1 MRHLQQSAPIA
12 SDTSAK
18 EQTIPWLAPS
28 WRNFPYLASVCLLV
42 AVLGMASAFLVLY
55 LANDSPIDSW
65 AIAPTVYLSIA
76 ATLSNS
82 MLRAAFRSG
91 SDRFWW
97 SQLLSDSGV
106 TLQELHNLWNLA
118 YNPLSLITLDGP
130 SFQPI
135 IRTSGLLVI
144 LAAINGPMMQRAV
157 TVELTTRTESRTA
170 TLPVRQEPLWNLTT
184 WLAGQT
190 GYIWSGP
197 PYQKEFSEVV
207 IEMNQRQPMT
217 LSSAVCRSN
226 STCTTRVTVAG
237 FTRSCSESTAPLHGI
252 PSTDV
257 AKYVLF
263 PYPDGRE
270 SNLYYCAQ
278 TGKFKWTNE
287 SSSYSYCN
295 HLETY
300 FQLDVGQLKPSET
313 ASGGNSDPRGL
324 PWHNSSLPPGI
335 LNYTSY
341 TRRNE
346 SSETITIQR
355 CNFSTSFIELP
366 LQISDGNVVT
376 LLPNLIPKSGAHG
389 IESIPTAS
397 LRDDD
402 LFLKGITQAMMDKYR
417 GFIIWDNNESSFFIQ
432 GSGPRQ
438 FIDQSTIKT
447 EGFPGDRGRWQA
459 TFSMSDPLEDF
470 TTTLHELSLR
480 YALKSLPDDDPVRLA
495 ELDQY
500 MELTPNTDIRAKAL
514 NFMQTRFSKTTNAT
528 IQESKTVAVYRAQ
541 YAYMIVAISVTSVAA
556 ILIMVLLRGWS
567 QLGRTFSLA
576 PLEIA
581 KAFNAPL
588 LDSVASNATGDRVA
602 NGRLKTLRVR
612 GEAFARMKAA
622 VDTRDEGL
630 DIVIQARTDSYNT
643 HRWEEAIYRAN
654 KFLEIGVDLVF
665 IEALPDRD
673 SMIRAVKEVKGPLC
687 ANIIEGGLTEN
698 MSAKD
703 LAAIGMVTVAYPW
716 TLVAAHLRS
725 TREALESLKKS
736 FSIGKP
742 EQILSYEEVCYGV
755 GFNKYW
761 ELEERY
767 KYDANGLTNGGEKEG
782 QNGAGA

>member
-1 MRHLQQSAPIA
+1 MRHRRQSTPITSDA
-12 SDTSAK
+12 SSQ

-28 WRNFPYLASVCLLV
+28 WRNFPYLASVYLLV

-65 AIAPTVYLSIA
+65 ALAPTVYLSIA

-106 TLQELHNLWNLA
+106 TLHELHNLWNLA

-130 SFQPI
+130 SFQPV

-144 LAAINGPMMQRAV
+144 LAAINGPLIQRAV
-157 TVELTTRTESRTA
+157 TVELTTRTESRIA

-184 WLAGQT
+184 WLAGQN

-237 FTRSCSESTAPLHGI
+237 FTRSCSESTASLHGI
-252 PSTDV
+252 PSTNI
-257 AKYVLF
+257 AKSVLF
-263 PYPDGRE
+263 TFPDRE

-278 TGKFKWTNE
+278 TGKSQRTNE
-287 SSSYSYCN
+287 SSSYSYCS

-313 ASGGNSDPRGL
+313 ASGGNSEPRGL
-324 PWHNSSLPPGI
+324 PWQNSSLPPGM

-346 SSETITIQR
+346 SSEIITIQR

-376 LLPNLIPKSGAHG
+376 LLPGLIPKSGAHG
-389 IESIPTAS
+389 IESIPTPS

-402 LFLKGITQAMMDKYR
+402 LFLKGITQAMMDKYS

-438 FIDQSTIKT
+438 FINQSTIKT
-447 EGFPGDRGRWQA
+447 EEFPEDKGRWQA

-500 MELTPNTDIRAKAL
+500 MELQPNTNTDIRAKAL

-528 IQESKTVAVYRAQ
+528 IEESKTVAVYRAQ
-541 YAYMIVAISVTSVAA
+541 YSYMIVAIGVTSVAA
-556 ILIMVLLRGWS
+556 ILIMVLLRGWR

-588 LDSVASNATGDRVA
+588 LDGVASNTTGDRVA

-612 GEAFARMKAA
+612 
-622 VDTRDEGL
+622 
-630 DIVIQARTDSYNT
+630 Q
-643 HRWEEAIYRAN
+643 
-654 KFLEIGVDLVF
+654 
-665 IEALPDRD
+665 
-673 SMIRAVKEVKGPLC
+673 
-687 ANIIEGGLTEN
+687 
-698 MSAKD
+698 
-703 LAAIGMVTVAYPW
+703 
-716 TLVAAHLRS
+716 
-725 TREALESLKKS
+725 
-736 FSIGKP
+736 
-742 EQILSYEEVCYGV
+742 
-755 GFNKYW
+755 
-761 ELEERY
+761 
-767 KYDANGLTNGGEKEG
+767 
-782 QNGAGA
+782 